1 MIYVLVGRTSS
12 GKDLIA
18 SKLTNFGLKRVATYT
33 TRPMRKDEKQGEN
46 YHYITRQEFET
57 LISSGFFAEW
67 RSYDTVDG
75 LWYYGSSVDSY
86 DTDEDKIIILNPDG
100 FRQIKKY
107 LDTDMVKSIYVYS
120 NIKTIRNRL
129 KKRGDKKEEV
139 ERRIEHDLADFKGLE
154 NEVDKIVYNNED
166 DNIDEVVS
174 KILSYIKENKK
185 EDMAV

>member
-1 MIYVLVGRTSS
+1 MIYVLIGKSCA
-12 GKDLIA
+12 GKDYIA
-18 SKLTNFGLKRVATYT
+18 SKLTNFGLKRVVTYT
-33 TRPMRKDEKQGEN
+33 TRPKRKNEKEGVN
-46 YHYITRQEFET
+46 YHYIPRQEFEV

-86 DTDEDKIIILNPDG
+86 DTDEDRFIILNPEG
-100 FRQIKKY
+100 FRQIKKI
-107 LDTDMVKSIYVYS
+107 LSEDMVKSIYVYS

-139 ERRIEHDLADFKGLE
+139 ERRIEHDLIDFKGLE

-166 DNIDEVVS
+166 NDINDVVS
-174 KILSYIKENKK
+174 KILSYIEENK
-185 EDMAV
+185 